1 MAQMEQFNFDTS
13 ATNYAEVSYD
23 GSKVANQALAE
34 TDKIYAAHYERMK
47 ADAIADA
54 ETRSR
59 NYQKFGK
66 LIGQAATFKKK
77 LDAWNDSK
85 SLEGDLTEG
94 TAAKGGEKVQT
105 GEVKDKTQEIEE
117 QKEKELKRIENEA
130 KVEGEKIA
138 AEEVEKNNAA
148 PDNKDQAVSTYDT
161 VKIKNIE
168 SYNENSASSSRKHL
182 NTASTFVARNLNSP
196 VGNVMVPGANG
207 RSYNQLLEDGDDA
220 LAEQALFFWGRSAL
234 VQSGALT
241 TLKGRHKTKLLQ
253 DLRKNIDG
261 ITTKSMNRRIE
272 EELKLGEVKE
282 ILNLSNMLVNNP
294 EGISEY
300 VFGTPDDPNSGL
312 LTKMSAGAPGGFNT
326 AFGMAKLGDR
336 LEKAF
341 EQNLI
346 GIAELQLLRD
356 TLFVQK
362 GTTSDSTPKG
372 KTTTIAGLN
381 TEAGNLLDRKLGGLI
396 QKAQKKELDRIQNDR
411 KIKAE
416 QGMDTIIEGYRA
428 QNKSGV
434 PVTLEQKEKD
444 IAKLAKD
451 LNLSPSDP
459 LLKRINDY
467 YVPGDYDDVAE
478 AQNLILDV
486 RTDGKI
492 DGGDL
497 EGRLAAI
504 QNSAIRKE
512 TRTKVE
518 ELLSGFKPSAD
529 HEKDAAAFFNAL
541 ANREGDKVLDPDKA
555 TVVTLGIVAN
565 MEIDYQDLYAEGF
578 AVSNNATKAH
588 NYALK
593 KIKDNHEL
601 KKNFIEGFNSE
612 TKTKELMSKYKV
624 EDMGVVEDDIENDML
639 FERTIDMLNR
649 DQEGT
654 LNSSGFLMGEAKA
667 LPIAIRALKNNTGV
681 IPEYYLNLSRKT
693 GIHPLKLMKIRME
706 ALNIDPKEADPKNV
720 YFVDFPDDDLSEN
733 DKRRLNTFPTPS
745 NVVQIMSQDIYSPEA
760 KNTIFYDQMARQGGD
775 YDSFLDTTGRNY
787 SNTINITETSIS
799 DIGDLFNTKKNRT
812 GVQYGPK
819 VKVGKYD
826 WNKET
831 FYAALERSGIDPSEP
846 FSKKN
851 QDALLRAHQANI
863 LYQDNLLTSL
873 DAFGQGTELSSFE
886 PVQVD
891 FDSASAFSEEFGTEP
906 FMQPNTLSTGLFN
919 TYFLLEQQ

>member
-66 LIGQAATFKKK
+66 LLGQAGEFKKK

-85 SLEGDLTEG
+85 SLEKDLTEG
-94 TAAKGGEKVQT
+94 TAAEGGEEVQT
-105 GEVKDKTQEIEE
+105 GKPPKVDV
-117 QKEKELKRIENEA
+117 EKEQEDALKKEENA
-130 KVEGEKIA
+130 VAVEGEKIA
-138 AEEVEKNNAA
+138 AQEVEKNNAA

-161 VKIKNIE
+161 LKVKNIE
-168 SYNENSASSSRKHL
+168 TYNENSASSSRKHL
-182 NTASTFVARNLNSP
+182 NTASTFVARNLNAP
-196 VGNVMVPGANG
+196 VGNAMVPGANG

-241 TLKGRHKTKLLQ
+241 TLKGRHKRKLLQ

-300 VFGTPDDPNSGL
+300 VFGTKDDPNSGL
-312 LTKMSAGAPGGFNT
+312 LTKMSAGAPGGPDT

-341 EQNLI
+341 DQNLI
-346 GIAELQLLRD
+346 GMEELQLLRD

-362 GTTSDSTPKG
+362 GTKD

-381 TEAGNLLDRKLGGLI
+381 TQAGNLLDKKLGGLI
-396 QKAQKKELDRIQNDR
+396 MKAQKKELDKIENER
-411 KIKAE
+411 KINAE
-416 QGMDTIIEGYRA
+416 SGMDAIIESYRA
-428 QNKSGV
+428 QNKEGK

-444 IAKLAKD
+444 LAKLAKD
-451 LNLSPSDP
+451 LGLSPSDP
-459 LLKRINDY
+459 LLKRLNDY
-467 YVPGDYDDVAE
+467 YVPGDYDDEEE
-478 AQNLILDV
+478 ARWPLADI
-486 RTDGKI
+486 RKDGKI

-497 EGRLAAI
+497 EGRL
-504 QNSAIRKE
+504 SAIENGDIRKA
-512 TRTKVE
+512 TKKKAE
-518 ELLSGFKPSAD
+518 DLLAGFEPSD
-529 HEKDAAAFFNAL
+529 KHVKDAAKIFNAIT
-541 ANREGDKVLDPDKA
+541 NKDGDQVLDPDKA
-555 TVVTLGIVAN
+555 SELTLGIVAN
-565 MEIDYQDLYAEGF
+565 MELDYQELYAEGF

-588 NYALK
+588 NYAIN
-593 KIKDNHEL
+593 KIKDNHRN
-601 KKNFIEGFNSE
+601 KNNFIEVMNNDTG
-612 TKTKELMSKYKV
+612 KKEMVSKYTAPNMGEV
-624 EDMGVVEDDIENDML
+624 EGDIRDSML
-639 FERTIDMLNR
+639 FDKTINMLNK

-654 LNSSGFLMGEAKA
+654 LNSSGFLLGEAKA

-693 GIHPLKLMKIRME
+693 GIHPLKLMKMRME
-706 ALNIDPKEADPKNV
+706 AMDIDPKEADPNNV

-733 DKRRLNTFPTPS
+733 DKKRLNMFPTPS

-760 KNTIFYDQMARQGGD
+760 KNTIFYKQMARQGGD
-775 YDSFLDTTGRNY
+775 YDSFLDTTGRSY
-787 SNTINITETSIS
+787 SNTMNITETSMS
-799 DIGDLFNTKKNRT
+799 DIGNLFNTKKSR
-812 GVQYGPK
+812 GGIQYGPK
-819 VKVGKYD
+819 VKVGIYD
-826 WNKET
+826 WNKNTYE
-831 FYAALERSGIDPSEP
+831 AALARSGIDPSEP
-846 FSKKN
+846 FTKEN

-863 LYQDNLLTSL
+863 LYEDNLLTSL
-873 DAFGQGTELSSFE
+873 DAFGEGSELSSFE

-919 TYFLLEQQ
+919 TYFLLEQ

>member
-47 ADAIADA
+47 ADAIKDA

-66 LIGQAATFKKK
+66 LIGQAAEFKKK

-85 SLEGDLTEG
+85 SLEEDLTKG
-94 TAAKGGEKVQT
+94 TAAQGGEEVQT
-105 GEVKDKTQEIEE
+105 GEVKNKTQEIED
-117 QKEKELKRIENEA
+117 QKEKELKRIENET

-138 AEEVEKNNAA
+138 AQEIEANNIA

-161 VKIKNIE
+161 VKINNIE
-168 SYNENSASSSRKHL
+168 SYNENSASSAKKHL
-182 NTASTFVARNLNSP
+182 NTASTFVAKNLNAP
-196 VGNVMVPGANG
+196 VGNAMVPGANG
-207 RSYNQLLEDGDDA
+207 RSYNQLLEAGEDA

-241 TLKGRHKTKLLQ
+241 TLKGRHKKKLLQ

-294 EGISEY
+294 EDISEY

-312 LTKMSAGAPGGFNT
+312 LTKMSAGAPGGPDT
-326 AFGMAKLGDR
+326 AYGMAKLGDR

-346 GIAELQLLRD
+346 GMEELQLLRD
-356 TLFVQK
+356 TLFVQR
-362 GTTSDSTPKG
+362 GTNG

-381 TEAGNLLDRKLGGLI
+381 TQAGNLLDKKLGGLI
-396 QKAQKKELDRIQNDR
+396 MKAQKQELDKITNER
-411 KIKAE
+411 KINAE
-416 QGMDTIIEGYRA
+416 SGMDAIIEGYKS
-428 QNKSGV
+428 QNADGR

-444 IAKLAKD
+444 LAKLAKD
-451 LNLSPSDP
+451 LGLSTGDP
-459 LLKRINDY
+459 LLKRLNDY
-467 YVPGDYDDVAE
+467 YVPADYDDEDSARWLL
-478 AQNLILDV
+478 QDI

-504 QNSAIRKE
+504 QNGEIRKD
-512 TRTKVE
+512 TKKKAE
-518 ELLSGFKPSAD
+518 ELLAGFEPSD
-529 HEKDAAAFFNAL
+529 KHVKDAAKIFNAIT
-541 ANREGDKVLDPDKA
+541 NKDGDTVLDPDKA
-555 TVVTLGIVAN
+555 SELTLGIIAN
-565 MEIDYQDLYAEGF
+565 MEIDYQELYAEGF

-588 NYALK
+588 NYAIQ
-593 KIKDNHEL
+593 KIKDNHRN
-601 KKNFIEGFNSE
+601 KNNFIEVMNNDTGQ
-612 TKTKELMSKYKV
+612 KEMVSKYTAPNMGEV
-624 EDMGVVEDDIENDML
+624 EGDISNSML
-639 FERTIDMLNR
+639 FDKTIDMLNK

-654 LNSSGFLMGEAKA
+654 LNSSGFLLGEAKA

-693 GIHPLKLMKIRME
+693 GIHPLKLMKMRME
-706 ALNIDPKEADPKNV
+706 AMGIDPKEADPNKV

-733 DKRRLNTFPTPS
+733 DKKRLNMFPTPS
-745 NVVQIMSQDIYSPEA
+745 NLVQVMSQDIYSPDV
-760 KNTIFYDQMARQGGD
+760 KDNVFYKQMARQGAD
-775 YDSFLDTTGRNY
+775 YDSFVDTTGRTYTNV
-787 SNTINITETSIS
+787 INITETSMS
-799 DIGDLFNTKKNRT
+799 DIGNLFNTKKNRS

-819 VKVGKYD
+819 VKVGIYD
-826 WNKET
+826 WNKKT
-831 FYAALERSGIDPSEP
+831 FEAALERSGIDPSAP
-846 FSKKN
+846 FTKEN

-863 LYQDNLLTSL
+863 LYEDNLLTSL
-873 DAFGQGTELSSFE
+873 DAFGEGSELSSFE

-891 FDSASAFSEEFGTEP
+891 SDSASAFSEEFGTEP

-919 TYFLLEQQ
+919 TYFLLEQ

>member
-66 LIGQAATFKKK
+66 LLGQAGEFKKK

-85 SLEGDLTEG
+85 SLEKDLTEG
-94 TAAKGGEKVQT
+94 TAAKGGEEVQT
-105 GEVKDKTQEIEE
+105 GKTPVDNI
-117 QKEKELKRIENEA
+117 EKEQEDALKKEENA
-130 KVEGEKIA
+130 VAVEGEQIA
-138 AEEVEKNNAA
+138 AEEVAKNNAA

-161 VKIKNIE
+161 LKVKNIE
-168 SYNENSASSSRKHL
+168 TYNENSASSARKHL
-182 NTASTFVARNLNSP
+182 NTASTFVAKNLNAP
-196 VGNVMVPGANG
+196 VGNAMVPGANG
-207 RSYNQLLEDGDDA
+207 RSYNQLLEAGEDA

-241 TLKGRHKTKLLQ
+241 TLKGRHKRKLLQ

-312 LTKMSAGAPGGFNT
+312 LTKMAAGAPGGPDT
-326 AFGMAKLGDR
+326 AYGMAKLGDR

-341 EQNLI
+341 DQNLI
-346 GIAELQLLRD
+346 GMEELQLLRD

-362 GTTSDSTPKG
+362 GTKG

-381 TEAGNLLDRKLGGLI
+381 TAAGNLLDKKLGGLI
-396 QKAQKKELDRIQNDR
+396 MKAQKQELDKITNER
-411 KIKAE
+411 KINAE
-416 QGMDTIIEGYRA
+416 SGMDAIIEGYKT
-428 QNKSGV
+428 QNADGR

-451 LNLSPSDP
+451 LGLSTGDP
-459 LLKRINDY
+459 LLKRLNDY
-467 YVPGDYDDVAE
+467 YVPGDYDDEEE
-478 AQNLILDV
+478 ARWLLADI
-486 RTDGKI
+486 RKDGKI

-504 QNSAIRKE
+504 ESGDIRKE
-512 TRTKVE
+512 TRKKAKD
-518 ELLSGFKPSAD
+518 LLAGFIPSDD
-529 HEKDAAAFFNAL
+529 HEKDAAKFFNAL
-541 ANREGDKVLDPDKA
+541 ANKDGDAVLDPDKA
-555 TVVTLGIVAN
+555 SELTLGIVAN
-565 MEIDYQDLYAEGF
+565 MEIDYQELYAEGF

-588 NYALK
+588 NYALR
-593 KIKDNHEL
+593 KIKANHEL
-601 KKNFIEGFNSE
+601 EANFIEGLNSE
-612 TKTKELMSKYKV
+612 TQKREKMSKYKV

-639 FERTIDMLNR
+639 FERTINMLNR

-693 GIHPLKLMKIRME
+693 GIHPLKLMKMRME
-706 ALNIDPKEADPKNV
+706 AMDIDPKEADPNNV

-733 DKRRLNTFPTPS
+733 DKKRLNTFPTPS

-760 KNTIFYDQMARQGGD
+760 KNNIFYKQMARQGAD

-787 SNTINITETSIS
+787 SNSINITETSMS
-799 DIGDLFNTKKNRT
+799 DIGDLFNTKKNRS
-812 GVQYGPK
+812 GIQFGPK
-819 VKVGKYD
+819 VKVGIYD
-826 WNKET
+826 WNKKTYE
-831 FYAALERSGIDPSEP
+831 AALARSGIDPSEP
-846 FSKKN
+846 FTKEN

-863 LYQDNLLTSL
+863 LYEDNLLTSL
-873 DAFGQGTELSSFE
+873 DAFGEGTELSSFE

-919 TYFLLEQQ
+919 TYFLLEQ